1 MISSIIDYFMRG
13 QSVSIG
19 NDIGLL
25 LSIAAPCALIGWV
38 FYTGS
43 VYDNFKKHGGRT
55 VAKITNIK
63 QTSTSGAGSP
73 QCVFSLSFK
82 TFDGKEIHTNH
93 TQVVT
98 VLDLMKL
105 ERERKLDIY
114 YNKKDPGKVW
124 LILK

>member
-1 MISSIIDYFMRG
+1 MSISI
-13 QSVSIG
+13 
-19 NDIGLL
+19 NIGLL

-38 FYTGS
+38 FYTGF
-43 VYDNFKKHGGRT
+43 VYDDLKKHGGRT
-55 VAKITNIK
+55 VVEITNIK

-73 QCVFSLSFK
+73 KCVFSLSFK
-82 TFDGKEIHTNH
+82 ILDGKEIHTDH

-114 YNKKDPGKVW
+114 YNKKNPGKVW
-124 LILK
+124 LILNEY

>member
-1 MISSIIDYFMRG
+1 M
-13 QSVSIG
+13 SIG
-19 NDIGLL
+19 NDVGLL
-25 LSIAAPCALIGWV
+25 LSIAVPCALIGWV

-63 QTSTSGAGSP
+63 QTYTSGTGSP

-93 TQVVT
+93 TQIVT

-105 ERERKLDIY
+105 ECERKLDIY
-114 YNKKDPGKVW
+114 YDKKEPEKVW
-124 LILK
+124 LILKEH

>member
-1 MISSIIDYFMRG
+1 MLNVIKVF
-13 QSVSIG
+13 VS

-43 VYDNFKKHGGRT
+43 VYDNFKKDGGRA
-55 VAKITNIK
+55 VAKIINIK
-63 QTSTSGAGSP
+63 QTSTSGVGSP

-93 TQVVT
+93 TQIVT

-114 YNKKDPGKVW
+114 YNKKDPEKVW
-124 LILK
+124 LILKGH

>member
-1 MISSIIDYFMRG
+1 M
-13 QSVSIG
+13 SIG

-43 VYDNFKKHGGRT
+43 VYYAFKKHGGRT
-55 VAKITNIK
+55 VAEITNIK
-63 QTSTSGAGSP
+63 QTSTSGTGSP
-73 QCVFSLSFK
+73 KCVFSLSFK
-82 TFDGKEIHTNH
+82 TLDGKEIHTNH

-124 LILK
+124 LILKEY